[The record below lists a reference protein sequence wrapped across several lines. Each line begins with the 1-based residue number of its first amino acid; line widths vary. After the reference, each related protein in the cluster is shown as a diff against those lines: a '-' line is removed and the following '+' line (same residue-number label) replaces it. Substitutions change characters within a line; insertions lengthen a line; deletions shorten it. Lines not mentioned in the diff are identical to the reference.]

1 MLGCIHVVVCI
12 HIYYIYICMH
22 TYMYVWNCSLVTDPA
37 DTVDGFIDQ
46 LHHDVTCVLDR
57 MAPFHETKV
66 RTGKSCTVKINLEAT
81 RVKRHRRRC
90 EKRYHGSNSEVD
102 RVIYRKAC
110 RDANRLIIGAQRD
123 AIQENLSLAR
133 NNQREVQRFAA
144 SLRQAAE
151 HGQ

>member
-1 MLGCIHVVVCI
+1 M
-12 HIYYIYICMH
+12 
-22 TYMYVWNCSLVTDPA
+22 T
-37 DTVDGFIDQ
+37 
-46 LHHDVTCVLDR
+46 LHAFSIAWHQ
-57 MAPFHETKV
+57 FHETKV
-66 RTGKSCTVKINLEAT
+66 RTGKSCTVKLNLEAT
-81 RVKRHRRRC
+81 RAKWHRRRC
-90 EKRYHGSNSEVD
+90 EKRYHRSNSEVD

-133 NNQREVQRFAA
+133 NDQREVQRFAA